1 MASNYT
7 EHLGLC
13 QWEATDQVLRTD
25 FNEDNAK
32 IDEVLGEL
40 SKTVAQHSTAVD
52 QCTAAI
58 PKLGNCQIYT
68 TSYVGNNSSGASN
81 PNRLTFPHKPILMMV
96 FSTQHRMLAFFESNW
111 AYTFT
116 NGSGSCNVLTC
127 SRSGN
132 SVSWYHDNSIMQ
144 MNQSMTYRVVA
155 LLDAAN

>member
-7 EHLGLC
+7 ENFGLC
-13 QWEATDQVLRTD
+13 QWEATDAVLRTD

-32 IDEVLGEL
+32 IDKVLGEL
-40 SKTVAQHSTAVD
+40 SQTVAQHSTAVT
-52 QCTAAI
+52 QHTAAI

-68 TSYVGNNSSGASN
+68 TSYMGNNSSGASH

-96 FSTQHRMLAFFESNW
+96 FSTQHRLLAFFESNW
-111 AYTFT
+111 AYTFVNT
-116 NGSGSCNVLTC
+116 TGSCDELTC

-132 SVSWYHDNSIMQ
+132 TVSWYHNNSIIQ
-144 MNQSMTYRVVA
+144 MNQSMAYPVVA